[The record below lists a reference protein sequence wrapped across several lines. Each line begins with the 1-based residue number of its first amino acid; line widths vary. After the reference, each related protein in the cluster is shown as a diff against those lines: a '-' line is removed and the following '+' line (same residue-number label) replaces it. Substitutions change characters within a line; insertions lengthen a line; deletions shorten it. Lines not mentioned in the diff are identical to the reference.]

1 MVIDGDSLI
10 LILETADVRAP
21 PLLGERLSA
30 LEERGGER
38 GTNWAYDRRR
48 GEVPES
54 KSSISEVD
62 CVRGRVERSMVVP
75 GPVKKQNLSKLSKLT
90 FNQMQEG
97 CDILVYKLTVMSL
110 RAQIRFVF

>member
-1 MVIDGDSLI
+1 MIDGDSLI
-10 LILETADVRAP
+10 LNLETAVVRAP

-38 GTNWAYDRRR
+38 GTWAYDRRR

-90 FNQMQEG
+90 FNEM
-97 CDILVYKLTVMSL
+97 
-110 RAQIRFVF
+110 